1 MNDETPGAFAARTV
15 GLAGLGAPQARALP
29 PAATGVT
36 GITGVTGVTGVP
48 GGAAACPSDVASRRA
63 LAHGGQQLHDGPVA
77 DACSALLRAAAGLW
91 ETDPLAARRAL
102 LAAASAAWSAGDHDT
117 YRRVFAVG
125 PCRVCGAVGTSTP
138 CVRECPEAAWR
149 DHRIG
154 MSAVAEGDLHR
165 AAAVLEP
172 RLHQVTP
179 RAETEELRDAGSV
192 ALLLGRL
199 PLARRLLSL
208 ALASARSSGAET
220 VVPGIIAHLA
230 CAELREGRHSQACA
244 HAEEGLVLARRL
256 GQRNVAADL
265 SAVRA
270 LVVSIAGDLPT
281 VRDQVA
287 EVMAV
292 AQPHGLAQAA
302 FLAEWAQARAELG
315 AGKVERAAARLAPLV
330 QPGARQGHFG
340 LWFLAVPCFV
350 EACVLSGRVLEA
362 PEMVDLFAV
371 WADLGADPQ
380 APAQLARCRAL
391 LAPADRSEDLY
402 RAALA
407 HHEKA
412 TGPYEHARTHL
423 AFGMWLRRRRR
434 PTEARDQLRAAL
446 MGFEHCGAALW
457 AKRAGA
463 ELRAA
468 GEASGTAEAGPLSSL
483 TPQQARIARDVAR
496 GATNKEIAAEL
507 SISIRTVE
515 YHLRNVFAQ
524 LGVRSRTGLAHLLA
538 NVGDDH
544 DRGRDLP
551 EPG

>member
-1 MNDETPGAFAARTV
+1 MTVVNDETRGAFAARTV
-15 GLAGLGAPQARALP
+15 GLAGLDAPEAGALAPTA
-29 PAATGVT
+29 
-36 GITGVTGVTGVP
+36 
-48 GGAAACPSDVASRRA
+48 SDASDAASRRA
-63 LAHGGQQLHDGPVA
+63 LAHGRRLLRDGPVG
-77 DACSALLRAAAGLW
+77 DACSALLRAAAGLR
-91 ETDPLAARRAL
+91 ESDPVTARRGL

-125 PCRVCGAVGTSTP
+125 PCRLCGAADAATP
-138 CVRECPEAAWR
+138 CARECPEAAWR

-154 MSAVAEGDLHR
+154 MSAVAQGDLQR
-165 AAAVLEP
+165 AATVLEP
-172 RLHQVTP
+172 RLLRVTP
-179 RAETEELRDAGSV
+179 RAETEELCDAGSV

-220 VVPGIIAHLA
+220 EVPGIIAHLA
-230 CAELREGRHSQACA
+230 CAELREGRHPQARA

-256 GQRNVAADL
+256 GQCNVAADL

-287 EVMAV
+287 QVLAV

-315 AGKVERAAARLAPLV
+315 AGKAEQAAARLAPLV

-350 EACVLSGRVLEA
+350 EACVLSDRALDA

-391 LAPADRSEDLY
+391 LAPADRSEELY

-412 TGPYEHARTHL
+412 SGPYEHARTHL
-423 AFGMWLRRRRR
+423 AYGMWLRRQRR
-434 PTEARDQLRAAL
+434 PTEARTQLRAAL

-468 GEASGTAEAGPLSSL
+468 GETNGTADAGLLSSL
-483 TPQQARIARDVAR
+483 TPQQARIAQDVAR

-538 NVGDDH
+538 NVADDH
-544 DRGRDLP
+544 DRGGDLP

>member
-1 MNDETPGAFAARTV
+1 MVIGVNDDGTRAEPPGATGATV
-15 GLAGLGAPQARALP
+15 SCA
-29 PAATGVT
+29 
-36 GITGVTGVTGVP
+36 
-48 GGAAACPSDVASRRA
+48 SDAASRRA
-63 LAHGGQQLHDGPVA
+63 LAHGQELLRDGPVA
-77 DACSALLRAAAGLW
+77 DACSALLRAAAGLR
-91 ETDPLAARRAL
+91 ETDPVATRRAL
-102 LAAASAAWSAGDHDT
+102 LAAASAAWSAGDHDS
-117 YRRVFAVG
+117 YRRIFAVG
-125 PCRVCGAVGTSTP
+125 PCPVCGAGRACTP
-138 CVRECPEAAWR
+138 CAPGCPEAAWR

-154 MSAVAEGDLHR
+154 MSAVAEGDFQR
-165 AAAVLEP
+165 AVAVLEP
-172 RLHQVTP
+172 RLHRITP
-179 RAETEELRDAGSV
+179 RAETDELCDAGSV

-208 ALASARSSGAET
+208 ALASARSAGAET
-220 VVPGIIAHLA
+220 AVPGIIAHLA
-230 CAELREGRHSQACA
+230 CAELREGRHLQARA

-270 LVVSIAGDLPT
+270 LVVSIAGDLPA

-287 EVMAV
+287 EVLAV
-292 AQPHGLAQAA
+292 AQPHGLAQAV

-350 EACVLSGRVLEA
+350 EACVLSDRALDA

-391 LAPADRSEDLY
+391 LAPADRSEELY
-402 RAALA
+402 RTALA
-407 HHEKA
+407 HHEQA
-412 TGPYEHARTHL
+412 PGPYEHARTHL

-434 PTEARDQLRAAL
+434 PTEARAQLRAAL
-446 MGFEHCGAALW
+446 MGFEHCGALLW
-457 AKRAGA
+457 TRRAGA

-468 GEASGTAEAGPLSSL
+468 GEVTGTGEAGLLSAL
-483 TPQQARIARDVAR
+483 TPQQVRIARDVAR

-524 LGVRSRTGLAHLLA
+524 LGVRSRTGLAHLLT
-538 NVGDDH
+538 NIDVH
-544 DRGRDLP
+544 R
-551 EPG
+551 

>member
-1 MNDETPGAFAARTV
+1 MNDDTRGAFPVRTV
-15 GLAGLGAPQARALP
+15 GVAGLGPPGARALP
-29 PAATGVT
+29 PAPCAT
-36 GITGVTGVTGVP
+36 IAP
-48 GGAAACPSDVASRRA
+48 RARDAASRRA
-63 LAHGGQQLHDGPVA
+63 LAHGQEQLRDGPVA
-77 DACSALLRAAAGLW
+77 DACSALLRAAAGLR
-91 ETDPLAARRAL
+91 ETDPATARRAL
-102 LAAASAAWSAGDHDT
+102 LAAASAAWAAGDQDT
-117 YRRVFAVG
+117 YRRVFTVG
-125 PCRVCGAVGTSTP
+125 PCHACGADRASALCAPG
-138 CVRECPEAAWR
+138 CPEAGWR
-149 DHRIG
+149 AHWIG
-154 MSAVAEGDLHR
+154 MSAVVEGDFPR
-165 AAAVLEP
+165 AGAVLEP
-172 RLHQVTP
+172 RLRQVTT
-179 RAETEELRDAGSV
+179 RADTEELCEAGSV

-208 ALASARSSGAET
+208 ALASARSAGAET
-220 VVPGIIAHLA
+220 AVPGILAHLA
-230 CAELREGRHSQACA
+230 CAELREGRHPQARA
-244 HAEEGLVLARRL
+244 HAEEGLVLARRF
-256 GQRNVAADL
+256 GQRNVAAEL

-270 LVVSIAGDLPT
+270 LVVSMAGDLPT
-281 VRDQVA
+281 VRAQVA
-287 EVMAV
+287 DVMAV

-302 FLAEWAQARAELG
+302 FLAAWAQARAELG

-350 EACVLSGRVLEA
+350 EACVLSDQA
-362 PEMVDLFAV
+362 PDATGMVDLFAV

-391 LAPADRSEDLY
+391 LASADRSEELY

-407 HHEKA
+407 HHERA
-412 TGPYEHARTHL
+412 SGPYEHARTHL

-434 PTEARDQLRAAL
+434 PTEARTQLRAAL
-446 MGFEHCGAALW
+446 MGFEHCGAGLW

-468 GEASGTAEAGPLSSL
+468 GEVTGAGETGLLSSL
-483 TPQQARIARDVAR
+483 TPQQVRIARDVAH

-538 NVGDDH
+538 NVDTDE
-544 DRGRDLP
+544 DEEQVRAWEQP
-551 EPG
+551 EPS